1 MPHFLRLTVLGAG
14 YQGVIHAACVAS
26 LGFEV
31 FTLDT
36 DAAKSN
42 RLKAGQ
48 IVMHQPGLQELLDGR
63 LRNGRLR
70 FTTSYQE
77 VAEFDD

>member
-1 MPHFLRLTVLGAG
+1 VLGAG

-31 FTLDT
+31 LTLDT
-36 DAAKSN
+36 GAAKSN

-48 IVMHQPGLQELLDGR
+48 IVMHEP
-63 LRNGRLR
+63 GRLR

-77 VAEFDD
+77 VAKFDD